1 MSDSDN
7 TGATPAVAETTI
19 ASIMTAMPTTPTP
32 IMSRFYMLLNEI
44 EAIPGDATTE
54 LKGQG

>member
-32 IMSRFYMLLNEI
+32 IMSRY
-44 EAIPGDATTE
+44 TCC
-54 LKGQG
+54 